1 MSFNW
6 KTLLLV
12 AMVSYGAWHHWQT
25 RPAAVPHGAGELAPA
40 EPIQDDVA
48 GSPVLQ
54 WPGYHLT
61 PLASYDV
68 TARVL
73 SVEAYHL
80 GREADLSPVDLALG
94 WGPMSDDAVLKDIR
108 ITQGGRFYYWNV
120 DAFPIPR
127 EQIETHSAN
136 THLIPA
142 SETVKDRIG
151 AIRPGE
157 VVRLRGYLV
166 SIEADDGWHWSSSLS
181 RSDTGGGA
189 CELMWV
195 EQVDLI

>member
-1 MSFNW
+1 MPINW
-6 KTLLLV
+6 KTLLIVVLI
-12 AMVSYGAWHHWQT
+12 SYGAFHYLQT
-25 RPAAVPHGAGELAPA
+25 RPVVVPPGAGEIAS
-40 EPIQDDVA
+40 A
-48 GSPVLQ
+48 GPLQ
-54 WPGYHLT
+54 YEVTGNPYLQKGGYHFT
-61 PLASYDV
+61 PLASYDI

-73 SVEAYHL
+73 SVETYYF

-142 SETVKDRIG
+142 SEAVKDRIG

-157 VVRLRGYLV
+157 VVHLRGYLV
-166 SIEADDGWHWSSSLS
+166 SVEADDGWHWSSSLS

-195 EQVDLI
+195 EQVDTI